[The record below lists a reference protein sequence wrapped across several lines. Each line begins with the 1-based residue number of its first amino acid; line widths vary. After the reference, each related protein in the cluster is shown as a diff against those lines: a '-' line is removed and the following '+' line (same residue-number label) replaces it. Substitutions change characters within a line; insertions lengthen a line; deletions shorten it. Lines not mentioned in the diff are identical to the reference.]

1 MHARRHKCHLL
12 RHMCPSILHIRK
24 EYIIMKQLNEA
35 QFNELISGSKP
46 VVCDFFATWCG
57 PCKMLAPVLEK
68 VSADYADKAEF
79 VKVDVDEAAAL
90 SVKYGIMSIPYV
102 GVFKNGEMVAKSIGF
117 MPEGEVRQFLNENL

>member
-1 MHARRHKCHLL
+1 MPLVAPYVPLN
-12 RHMCPSILHIRK
+12 LHTRK
-24 EYIIMKQLNEA
+24 EDIIMKQLNEA

-102 GVFKNGEMVAKSIGF
+102 GVFKNGEIVAKSIGF